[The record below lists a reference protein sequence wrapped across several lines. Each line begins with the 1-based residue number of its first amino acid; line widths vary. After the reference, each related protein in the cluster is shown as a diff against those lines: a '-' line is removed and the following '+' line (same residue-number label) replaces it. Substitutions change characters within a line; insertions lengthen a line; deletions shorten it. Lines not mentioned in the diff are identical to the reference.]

1 MEHGQE
7 RHRKT
12 TDKRLASGLR
22 ITTVPQAMGWLGLA
36 DDPDLRW
43 EITNPMDAMWH
54 SSLETPEKVKEVHA
68 AIGLTTEE
76 EEAGLSRNWG
86 NQVGSWDKASILP
99 TDNEKLIA
107 RHILY
112 RQKSRPEL
120 PSPGDIA
127 AALGAGPDE
136 TDNGILMLAR
146 LGFLTLAD
154 GQPVNTYSLAAD
166 HGRFLDGLGFSFHTV
181 TLDGEQQFGIP

>member
-1 MEHGQE
+1 MGQSDIE
-7 RHRKT
+7 KLLIN
-12 TDKRLASGLR
+12 DWASGLR
-22 ITTVPQAMGWLGLA
+22 ITTVPQAMGRLGLA

-43 EITNPMDAMWH
+43 EIANHMDAMWH

-107 RHILY
+107 HHILY

-120 PSPGDIA
+120 PSPGDIS

-136 TDNGILMLAR
+136 TDNGIRMLAR

-166 HGRFLDGLGFSFHTV
+166 HGRFLDGLGFFFHTV
-181 TLDGEQQFGIP
+181 TLNGEEQFGIP

>member
-1 MEHGQE
+1 MG
-7 RHRKT
+7 KSDI
-12 TDKRLASGLR
+12 DKLLINDWASGLR
-22 ITTVPQAMGWLGLA
+22 ITTVPQAMGRLGLA

-43 EITNPMDAMWH
+43 EITNPMNAMWH

-112 RQKSRPEL
+112 RQKIQTRVAVARRHRSRPWRR
-120 PSPGDIA
+120 
-127 AALGAGPDE
+127 
-136 TDNGILMLAR
+136 T
-146 LGFLTLAD
+146 
-154 GQPVNTYSLAAD
+154 
-166 HGRFLDGLGFSFHTV
+166 GRDRQRNS
-181 TLDGEQQFGIP
+181 

>member
-1 MEHGQE
+1 MGQSDIE
-7 RHRKT
+7 KLLIN
-12 TDKRLASGLR
+12 DWASGLR
-22 ITTVPQAMGWLGLA
+22 ITTVPQAMGRLGLA

-43 EITNPMDAMWH
+43 EITNPMNAMWH

-76 EEAGLSRNWG
+76 EESGLSRNWG

-112 RQKSRPEL
+112 RQKIQTRVAVARRHSSRPWRRTGRDRQRNSNA
-120 PSPGDIA
+120 SP
-127 AALGAGPDE
+127 AGLLNSRRRPTSE
-136 TDNGILMLAR
+136 HLL
-146 LGFLTLAD
+146 F
-154 GQPVNTYSLAAD
+154 
-166 HGRFLDGLGFSFHTV
+166 GRR
-181 TLDGEQQFGIP
+181 PR

>member
-1 MEHGQE
+1 M
-7 RHRKT
+7 
-12 TDKRLASGLR
+12 
-22 ITTVPQAMGWLGLA
+22 
-36 DDPDLRW
+36 
-43 EITNPMDAMWH
+43 
-54 SSLETPEKVKEVHA
+54 
-68 AIGLTTEE
+68 
-76 EEAGLSRNWG
+76 
-86 NQVGSWDKASILP
+86 GSWDKASILP

-127 AALGAGPDE
+127 ATLGAGPDE

-166 HGRFLDGLGFSFHTV
+166 RGRFLDGLGFSFHTV

>member
-1 MEHGQE
+1 MGQSDIE
-7 RHRKT
+7 KLLIN
-12 TDKRLASGLR
+12 DWASGLR
-22 ITTVPQAMGWLGLA
+22 ITTVPQAMGRLGLA

-43 EITNPMDAMWH
+43 EITNPMNAMWH

-112 RQKSRPEL
+112 RQKIQTRVAVARRHSSRPWRRTGRDRQRNSNA
-120 PSPGDIA
+120 SP
-127 AALGAGPDE
+127 AGLLNSRRRPTSE
-136 TDNGILMLAR
+136 HLL
-146 LGFLTLAD
+146 F
-154 GQPVNTYSLAAD
+154 
-166 HGRFLDGLGFSFHTV
+166 GRR
-181 TLDGEQQFGIP
+181 PR